1 MSKLLASVGNV
12 AGVAG
17 VLVCAVAGAA
27 RVLGQYDVGGLSM
40 ITLFIVG
47 TGLMVFACLVKLH
60 LIASRLPGG

>member
-1 MSKLLASVGNV
+1 MSKFLASVGNV

-47 TGLMVFACLVKLH
+47 LGLMVSACLAKLH
-60 LIASRLPGG
+60 IIASRLPGG

>member
-17 VLVCAVAGAA
+17 VLVCAVAGTA

-47 TGLMVFACLVKLH
+47 LGLMVSACLAKLH
-60 LIASRLPGG
+60 IIASRLPGG